1 MSSSAR
7 PLSLLVALA
16 ACGLSTAGCGGGPGT
31 TTGRPPRVVAVAS
44 TDVWGDIAA
53 TVGGPDVQVTSFID
67 SSGQDPHS
75 FTPSARDELAVS
87 KADVVIENGGGYD
100 DFMHQLLDAGHGDP
114 TVLDAVEISGLGHPS
129 SAAANEHVWYDLP
142 TAVKV
147 ASRMASAFAAA
158 DPSHRAVY
166 RRNATRFDSAVDTLI
181 KREATM
187 KRRFEGTRIA
197 VTEPVPLY
205 MTEAIGA
212 VNETPEQFSAAV
224 EGGGDVSVSGLDQM
238 LTLLKDHTVAALVY
252 NDQTS
257 GALTGQVESAAE
269 DAGVPVVAVAE
280 TLPDH
285 AHYVSWMAGNLDHLD
300 TALSTP

>member
-1 MSSSAR
+1 MSSSTRA
-7 PLSLLVALA
+7 LSLLVALA
-16 ACGLSTAGCGGGPGT
+16 ACGLASAGCGGLGT
-31 TTGRPPRVVAVAS
+31 PAGRPPRVVAVAS

-53 TVGGPDVQVTSFID
+53 AVGGPRVQVTSFIA
-67 SSGQDPHS
+67 SPGQDPHS
-75 FTPSARDELAVS
+75 FIPSARDELAVS

-100 DFMHQLLDAGHGDP
+100 DFMRQLLDAGHGDP
-114 TVLDAVEISGLGHPS
+114 TVLDAVQISGLGGTS
-129 SAAANEHVWYDLP
+129 GAMANEHVWYDLP
-142 TAVKV
+142 AAQKV
-147 ASRMASAFAAA
+147 AGRMARAFAAA
-158 DPSHRAVY
+158 DPTHAAVY
-166 RRNATRFDSAVDTLI
+166 RRNAVRFDSSVDSLI
-181 KREATM
+181 HREAIM
-187 KRRFEGTRIA
+187 KRRLGGARVA

-224 EGGGDVSVSGLDQM
+224 EDGGDVSVSGLEQM
-238 LTLLKDHTVAALVY
+238 LRLLSDHTVAALVY

-269 DAGVPVVAVAE
+269 DDGVPVIAVSE

-285 AHYVSWMAGNLDHLD
+285 ADYLSWMAANLDHLD